1 MVRFSP
7 KLHVDLIIRC
17 LLYWYEGHPVIVDVR
32 CDSCPVAVRELAKF
46 PPGVITEECTGRPVL
61 LLKLASR
68 LTLQRGTG
76 VETTLGLGTTLC
88 EEVVVAVGVAA
99 VFLEKIYFRLISPL
113 HFYFLPCTLY
123 IDFICQG
130 RTVPATNI
138 NMKTIAF
145 SLSIL
150 SVVVVHTEI
159 HY

>member
-7 KLHVDLIIRC
+7 EHHVDLIIRC

-99 VFLEKIYFRLISPL
+99 VFLEKMYFRLISPL
-113 HFYFLPCTLY
+113 HFYFLPC
-123 IDFICQG
+123 I
-130 RTVPATNI
+130 
-138 NMKTIAF
+138 
-145 SLSIL
+145 
-150 SVVVVHTEI
+150 
-159 HY
+159 